1 MITSSVLRRSM
12 KFPEFVEHGSPPC
25 SQVDP
30 EAYFPESGQGITPE
44 ARIAKRICKACPY
57 KNPCLEWALENNE
70 LGIWGGTTAYERRG
84 LRRVSK

>member
-1 MITSSVLRRSM
+1 M

-57 KNPCLEWALENNE
+57 IDPCLEWAVENNE
-70 LGIWGGTTAYERRG
+70 LGIWGGTTAFERRG
-84 LRRVSK
+84 IRQADR